1 LFDQTS
7 IWQWLIGLVC
17 GVIAGASKTGVPGIG
32 VIVAVLMVS
41 IFPGREG
48 VGATIPI
55 LLFGDLIAVR
65 WYSKHARWDKLK
77 VLMPW
82 VAIGML
88 LGAVVLF
95 GLGESPSAK
104 SAVNITIGVLVL
116 ALVGLFVYRMR
127 VGEIKPPGSQLAH
140 GATGIAAGISTTV
153 SNAAGPLMNIYTA
166 SLGLDK
172 LAFMGTTAWYF
183 LIFNTA
189 KIPLYLLLD
198 WLTPNQPLFT
208 ARGLGFAALMLPAVL
223 VGVFAGRW
231 LLRSFSQRVFNYA
244 TIVGATVGALRLI
257 WVSL

>member
-1 LFDQTS
+1 M
-7 IWQWLIGLVC
+7 
-17 GVIAGASKTGVPGIG
+17 IAGASKTGVPGIG

-48 VGATIPI
+48 VGAAVPI
-55 LLFGDLIAVR
+55 LLFGDVIAVR
-65 WYSKHARWDKLK
+65 WYSAHTRWDKLR

-88 LGAVVLF
+88 LGSVVLF

-104 SAVNITIGVLVL
+104 SAVNITVGVMVL
-116 ALVGLFVYRMR
+116 ALVALFVQRMMR
-127 VGEIKPPGSQLAH
+127 GEIQPPTSRLAH

-166 SLGLDK
+166 SLGLEK

-183 LIFNTA
+183 LIFNAA

-198 WLTPNQPLFT
+198 WLTPEQPLFT
-208 ARGLGFAALMLPAVL
+208 LRGLVFAALLLPAVL
-223 VGVFAGRW
+223 LGVFLGRW
-231 LLRSFSQRVFNYA
+231 LLRSFSQRVFNIA
-244 TIVGATVGALRLI
+244 TIVGATAGALRLI
-257 WVSL
+257 AISL